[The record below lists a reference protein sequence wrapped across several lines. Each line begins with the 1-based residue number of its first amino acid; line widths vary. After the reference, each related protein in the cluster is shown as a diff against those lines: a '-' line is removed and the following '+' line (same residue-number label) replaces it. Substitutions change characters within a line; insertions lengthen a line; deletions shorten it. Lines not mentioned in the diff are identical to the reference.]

1 MPEPPL
7 RIAPPPET
15 DDLSPEHAFV
25 AAFLGAALRE
35 ACSRAQASRY
45 DAGRIAR
52 ARAWLQ
58 DRDAVLW
65 WLGLIDLG
73 EPAYARMLRV
83 AGLEEP

>member
-1 MPEPPL
+1 MALAPDTEEP
-7 RIAPPPET
+7 
-15 DDLSPEHAFV
+15 SPEHAFV
-25 AAFLGAALRE
+25 AAFLHAALAE
-35 ACSRAQASRY
+35 ACSRAKASRY

-52 ARAWLQ
+52 AREWLQ
-58 DRDAVLW
+58 DREAVLW